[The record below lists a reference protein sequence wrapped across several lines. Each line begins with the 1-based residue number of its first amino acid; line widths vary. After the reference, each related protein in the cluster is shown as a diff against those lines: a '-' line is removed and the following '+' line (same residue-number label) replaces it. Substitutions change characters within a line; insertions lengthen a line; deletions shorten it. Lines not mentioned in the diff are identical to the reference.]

1 MRKSSVS
8 FLALIAGAALALT
21 ALPPV
26 ASAVDTNTPTRG
38 EPAQSSSQSA
48 KPAKASK
55 KKSKK
60 EKKSEQQFI
69 DGYRAAHA
77 LIYKRH
83 AYAAGIDKLKSLGK
97 DDNPDVANLIGYS
110 SRKLGRYE
118 DSEDLVRAGAGRRSE
133 PQPHLVLLR
142 HVARRAGQPAQ
153 GARASDQSGLAL
165 RHHVPRLHRAEG
177 RDRGH
182 PHVLMRFDVESVST
196 AGPRARPLLLLS
208 PSQRD

>member
-8 FLALIAGAALALT
+8 VLALIAGAALALI

-118 DSEDLVRAGAGRRSE
+118 DSKTWYERALAADPNHSRTWSYYGMWHAEQGNLLKARE
-133 PQPHLVLLR
+133 HLTK
-142 HVARRAGQPAQ
+142 VASLCGTTCRDYTELKG
-153 GARASDQSGLAL
+153 
-165 RHHVPRLHRAEG
+165 VIEG
-177 RDRGH
+177 TR
-182 PHVLMRFDVESVST
+182 T
-196 AGPRARPLLLLS
+196 Y
-208 PSQRD
+208 

>member
-8 FLALIAGAALALT
+8 FLALIAGAALALI

-26 ASAVDTNTPTRG
+26 ANAVDTNTPTRG

-97 DDNPDVANLIGYS
+97 DDHPDVANLIGYS

-118 DSEDLVRAGAGRRSE
+118 DSKTWYERALAADPNHSRTWSYYGMWHAEQGNLLKAREDLTK
-133 PQPHLVLLR
+133 
-142 HVARRAGQPAQ
+142 VASLCGTKCRDYTELKG
-153 GARASDQSGLAL
+153 
-165 RHHVPRLHRAEG
+165 VIEG
-177 RDRGH
+177 TR
-182 PHVLMRFDVESVST
+182 T
-196 AGPRARPLLLLS
+196 Y
-208 PSQRD
+208 